1 MTGNKISGKAISKAI
16 QEAKEELVKQGY
28 STNTISNYVSIWK
41 HVERY
46 AEEIGVTECSK
57 ELLIE
62 FSKKRYNIENVFNPT
77 SDKEKYYARF
87 LICLYEC
94 CYDGIWTTHRSY
106 KIPTPFKSRS
116 FAEVYKTFN
125 ENLHDKK
132 LKPNSINLKMQI
144 VRDFLDFLESRS
156 ITDFPNLM
164 QIDVLEYIES
174 KSPYSSAYKSS
185 IIITLRD
192 LFRSPSIKSKFKTD
206 FSIYLRAD
214 TFRSHYEKMPSGYT
228 EGEIGNL
235 LSCIDRKTPEGKRDY
250 VFILLG
256 VDLGLRVSDIMN
268 LKMSDIKWN
277 VSTIELVQ
285 QKTDEFISLP
295 LTDNLKW
302 ALLDYLMNARP
313 NHTEHQNVFLR
324 SLAPYCPYKSRAY
337 FYKRLNKYFKLA
349 GIKTEGKHHG
359 MHSMRHSLAARLLSD
374 DVPITIISE
383 TLGHKYANITRD
395 YIRIDIEK
403 LRLVALEVPSNV

>member
-1 MTGNKISGKAISKAI
+1 
-16 QEAKEELVKQGY
+16 
-28 STNTISNYVSIWK
+28 
-41 HVERY
+41 
-46 AEEIGVTECSK
+46 
-57 ELLIE
+57 
-62 FSKKRYNIENVFNPT
+62 
-77 SDKEKYYARF
+77 
-87 LICLYEC
+87 
-94 CYDGIWTTHRSY
+94 
-106 KIPTPFKSRS
+106 
-116 FAEVYKTFN
+116 
-125 ENLHDKK
+125 
-132 LKPNSINLKMQI
+132 MQI
-144 VRDFLDFLESRS
+144 VRDFLVFLESRS
-156 ITDFPNLM
+156 IPDLSNLM

-174 KSPYSSAYKSS
+174 KSSYSSAHKSS

-192 LFRSPSIKSKFKTD
+192 FFRSPNIKGKFKTD
-206 FSIYLRAD
+206 FSLYLRAD

-228 EGEIGNL
+228 EEEIRNI
-235 LSCIDRKTPEGKRDY
+235 LSCIDRKTPEGKKDY

-256 VDLGLRVSDIMN
+256 VDLGLRISDIMN

-313 NHTEHQNVFLR
+313 NHTEHQHVFLR

-337 FYKRLNKYFKLA
+337 FYERLNKYFKLA

-359 MHSMRHSLAARLLSD
+359 MHSLRHSLAARLLSD
-374 DVPITIISE
+374 DIPITIISE
-383 TLGHKYANITRD
+383 TLGHKYANVTRD